1 MLSFMFVKNALTIKF
16 TGIIASILFVFSI
29 FVYEFSSS
37 FRENE
42 FNERLN
48 SYTYNLVKTILDSN
62 DISHEFVKASFAHE
76 LNIFPEQALV
86 IFDGKNDVFFKVNQ
100 IDSEIETFI
109 RSNLKEKPNFC
120 FSKNDRVYVG
130 FNYVFNNQTYLIITS
145 AIDKDG
151 ILKLVVLK
159 WSLVVVFIICLGVS
173 VFLGRFFAKQA
184 LMPINQV
191 IGQVEKV
198 TEANLSQR
206 VEVGNGVDE
215 VVQLAQT
222 FNQMLDRLENSFKL
236 QKTFVS
242 NASHEFRTPLTVMKG
257 QIEVLLLQ
265 PRSAETYIRTFSS
278 LLDDIN
284 NQIDLINGLANLA
297 SANANFPNINFARVN
312 IIDLLDECASEL
324 ARNKKYNAVLN
335 IEEIPDNEETWHM
348 LGNHALLRSALMNVM
363 DNACKFSK
371 VPTCQVNLTCT
382 EAYIFIN
389 VIDQGVGISKDDI
402 EHVFESFYRSNN
414 IRHIQGHGIG
424 LSLVKKIIDL
434 HQGKISVTSELGKGT
449 IMTIYLPNY
458 SSKNKLA

>member
-1 MLSFMFVKNALTIKF
+1 MFVKNALTIKF
-16 TGIIASILFVFSI
+16 TGIIASILFVFSV

-48 SYTYNLVKTILDSN
+48 LHTHNLVKTILDSN
-62 DISHEFVKASFAHE
+62 DVSLDLIKTSFKHQ
-76 LNIFPEQALV
+76 LNIFPNQTLV
-86 IFDGKNDVFFKVNQ
+86 IYNNKNQVFFQVNS
-100 IDSEIETFI
+100 IDNEMDIF
-109 RSNLKEKPNFC
+109 LKNKLKDEPAFS
-120 FSKNDRVYVG
+120 FSKNDKVYIG
-130 FNYVFNNQTYLIITS
+130 FKYNFGNHIYTVITS

-151 ILKLVVLK
+151 VLKLVVLK
-159 WSLVVVFIICLGVS
+159 WSLVLLFIICLGIS
-173 VFLGRFFAKQA
+173 IFLGRFFAKQA
-184 LMPINQV
+184 LMPINKV

-206 VEVGNGVDE
+206 VEVGTGVDE

-265 PRSAETYIRTFSS
+265 PRSTETYIRTFSS

-284 NQIDLINGLANLA
+284 NQIDLINGLGNLA

-324 ARNKKYNAVLN
+324 ARNKKYKAVLN

-371 VPTCQVNLTCT
+371 IPTCQVNLSCT
-382 EAYIFIN
+382 EGYIFIN
-389 VIDQGVGISKDDI
+389 VIDQGVGIGKEDL

-434 HQGKISVTSELGKGT
+434 HHGKIAVTSELGKGT